1 MLRNLRERMESEKGF
16 TLIEL
21 LVVILIIGI
30 LAAIALPAFL
40 GQQKKGQ
47 DGEAKSNARN
57 LVTHVESCFSET
69 QAYASC
75 TDPTNTGLDLSA
87 SSAGVPTASSGKTA
101 VTAGGAQGT
110 DTYTIVAASKS
121 GMYFAINKGANG
133 VSTRTCGTTMSTA
146 GVASGGAGTGGCKSS
161 PNANTW

>member
-21 LVVILIIGI
+21 LVVILILGI

-57 LVTHVESCFSET
+57 LVTHVESCFAET
-69 QAYASC
+69 QTYVSC
-75 TDPTNTGLDLSA
+75 DTNAELGSNTGLSVVDGA
-87 SSAGVPTASSGKTA
+87 TAPAAGSVGVTNATASGYTITATSKSSPAMYFSITKT
-101 VTAGGAQGT
+101 TGGANTRSCGQT
-110 DTYTIVAASKS
+110 
-121 GMYFAINKGANG
+121 FGATG
-133 VSTRTCGTTMSTA
+133 
-146 GVASGGAGTGGCKSS
+146 ASGTVDGGCKTG
-161 PNANTW
+161 NTW

>member
-21 LVVILIIGI
+21 LVVILILGI

-57 LVTHVESCFSET
+57 LVTHVESCFAET
-69 QAYASC
+69 QTYVSC
-75 TDPTNTGLDLSA
+75 KTPAQLGSTGLSVGTEDAVPTTQGEVAVTA
-87 SSAGVPTASSGKTA
+87 SSATG
-101 VTAGGAQGT
+101 
-110 DTYTIVAASKS
+110 YTIVALSKS
-121 GMYFAINKGANG
+121 GQHFAITKTTSGTN
-133 VSTRTCGTTMSTA
+133 TRTCGPSMTTA
-146 GVASGGAGTGGCKSS
+146 GVASGTPEGGCKSDR
-161 PNANTW
+161 TW